1 MGAPTSLIISR
12 PRHPFFKKTDIVPI
26 LMKDSEMLQIINS
39 MKTGGCELIVDGC
52 SKLLYHRVQKLHG
65 KDNQTLGNPRFW
77 AF

>member
-1 MGAPTSLIISR
+1 
-12 PRHPFFKKTDIVPI
+12 
-26 LMKDSEMLQIINS
+26 MKDSEMLQIINS